1 MYTKYA
7 VSCYVRIVHL
17 LVWSSSDTKPT
28 NPAVF
33 RVADVVVAIVY
44 LSCPKEAKQNE
55 PHNAEHFF
63 LNSHKTTALAR
74 AAKTCRVAPVYGYS
88 RPTGKRFDG
97 VNELKTQLF

>member
-44 LSCPKEAKQNE
+44 YLVPKRLNRT
-55 PHNAEHFF
+55 NLIRRNIFF
-63 LNSHKTTALAR
+63 
-74 AAKTCRVAPVYGYS
+74 
-88 RPTGKRFDG
+88 
-97 VNELKTQLF
+97 